1 MNRFSVRL
9 CFKLLLISWVNLSIF
24 VNVKCAKI
32 MAETTTQTP
41 KLLSMLKNEEVACTT
56 HQNCSSRILTL
67 DTYCCPSSN
76 TCCNWFKFTST
87 YKSASSL
94 PLKAPSILTILAILL
109 FIISFL
115 FVIYCF
121 SILFCFCFKCGIF
134 KRPKVIIMS
143 QSHDTESGL
152 FDNRSPKHSTSSTSS
167 ASSSSYT
174 PNRRGHRQIPR
185 GNKQYKKKTTNK
197 QRSRSARSPTARA
210 YSNKR
215 HNQHSEPE
223 IYAEFDIQ
231 ADSDSPFLIP
241 PELNGQV
248 QQRMNR
254 SYNIQ
259 NSEQYRTNSSRMVT
273 PSAPL
278 ANDDN
283 NHFDTENQRS
293 NNILEPVI
301 GSSLS
306 GSTSS
311 SLGLGQSLM
320 EAGVS
325 STVVENTNSG
335 HTSAT
340 TVTQATYHYHD
351 DKPPSYEDIIKTNY

>member
-1 MNRFSVRL
+1 MIL
-9 CFKLLLISWVNLSIF
+9 

-87 YKSASSL
+87 YKWVFYVLKIIMIDIHFEHLILYFKRSASSL

-152 FDNRSPKHSTSSTSS
+152 FDNRSPKHSTE
-167 ASSSSYT
+167 Y
-174 PNRRGHRQIPR
+174 
-185 GNKQYKKKTTNK
+185 
-197 QRSRSARSPTARA
+197 
-210 YSNKR
+210 
-215 HNQHSEPE
+215 
-223 IYAEFDIQ
+223 
-231 ADSDSPFLIP
+231 
-241 PELNGQV
+241 
-248 QQRMNR
+248 
-254 SYNIQ
+254 
-259 NSEQYRTNSSRMVT
+259 
-273 PSAPL
+273 
-278 ANDDN
+278 
-283 NHFDTENQRS
+283 
-293 NNILEPVI
+293 
-301 GSSLS
+301 
-306 GSTSS
+306 
-311 SLGLGQSLM
+311 
-320 EAGVS
+320 
-325 STVVENTNSG
+325 VV
-335 HTSAT
+335 
-340 TVTQATYHYHD
+340 VCCKDQ
-351 DKPPSYEDIIKTNY
+351 